1 MAWFPEG
8 HESVLYIIMQ
18 GAHFLH
24 KQRKEGMQKMS
35 RNQSVQLLNL
45 YNSKSQFSQDI
56 GMLKTY

>member
-24 KQRKEGMQKMS
+24 IQRKEGMQKMS

-45 YNSKSQFSQDI
+45 YNSKSQFS
-56 GMLKTY
+56 